1 MLNLIPAP
9 RGSVHMQ
16 EGSVKLPETVTVS
29 LGDFAPW
36 CLEAFAA
43 RLDGHVETAKN
54 GFITLK
60 KADIA
65 KEGYKLTVTKDGITV
80 EAADESGAV
89 WALTTVTELTA
100 EGEALPIVTIEDAP
114 HYGHRGLSLDCSRH
128 FFTAD
133 EVKKVIDRMTR
144 VKLNVLHWH
153 LVDDQGWRIECK
165 TLPLLH
171 ETTGTYY
178 TQEEI
183 RSVIEYARVRGM
195 EIIPEIDMPGHT
207 RSMIAAYPHLSC
219 FGEKTELC
227 QFGGIFEK
235 ILCPGKDET
244 FEFIEKLLTEVCALF
259 PDDRFHIGGD
269 EAPKTEWKKC
279 PHCKARMEALGLTD
293 YEDLQGYFTKR
304 VVAILK
310 KHGKRAVCWNDV
322 LESKDVDTGN
332 IIQYWTAQHE
342 APVPAFIER
351 GGKVIFSNMS
361 ALYFDYPHGI
371 NSLNKVYHYQPV
383 VMGKSY
389 ADSPNMLGYEAALW
403 SEQVETP
410 EHLEELLFP
419 RLYAV
424 SEIAW
429 NEAGDYA
436 DFEHRAEKKIEIAA
450 KQGVNCMTKDGW
462 NPEGEARVQ
471 SAATFI
477 AHMMN
482 PGGIGTPHTDA
493 EREMVRPVI
502 EKFAQIWFRPQ
513 DVPEMM
519 KNDDLVG
526 AALNF
531 MKMFPPENDETK
543 GE

>member
-43 RLDGHVETAKN
+43 RLDGHVETVEN

-133 EVKKVIDRMTR
+133 EVKKVIDQMTR

-279 PHCKARMEALGLTD
+279 PHCKARMEALAERLDIKNALPNLISECSHGMKQKIAVIGALIHEPKLILMDEPFVGLDPIAAHELKEIMAEHCRNGGAIFFSTHVLEVAEKLCD
-293 YEDLQGYFTKR
+293 N
-304 VVAILK
+304 VAIIKNGKLIA
-310 KHGKRAVCWNDV
+310 HGTMDSV
-322 LESKDVDTGN
+322 
-332 IIQYWTAQHE
+332 
-342 APVPAFIER
+342 R
-351 GGKVIFSNMS
+351 GDG
-361 ALYFDYPHGI
+361 
-371 NSLNKVYHYQPV
+371 SL
-383 VMGKSY
+383 
-389 ADSPNMLGYEAALW
+389 
-403 SEQVETP
+403 EQVF
-410 EHLEELLFP
+410 LELE
-419 RLYAV
+419 
-424 SEIAW
+424 
-429 NEAGDYA
+429 D
-436 DFEHRAEKKIEIAA
+436 H
-450 KQGVNCMTKDGW
+450 KD
-462 NPEGEARVQ
+462 
-471 SAATFI
+471 
-477 AHMMN
+477 
-482 PGGIGTPHTDA
+482 
-493 EREMVRPVI
+493 
-502 EKFAQIWFRPQ
+502 
-513 DVPEMM
+513 
-519 KNDDLVG
+519 
-526 AALNF
+526 
-531 MKMFPPENDETK
+531 
-543 GE
+543 